1 MPAASVCGLAN
12 GLPSVTVVIPSTCG
26 HARVRPAAS
35 LVHPGRFRT
44 VLTAWLAA
52 SVSGRMVSPLVVAIG
67 LALAGGGV
75 QAAESAAR
83 HPAETARV
91 PEIVG
96 VQDDLVARSTVL
108 ERERRWAD
116 VVALC
121 ETAARKGALAPEV
134 QQRYDL
140 AKIHCDLARRHCE
153 HAFRTQLGK
162 LAETDARRLYAEV
175 LGRIGSHHVE
185 APQFARL
192 VSRGCL
198 TMDVAID
205 DPTFV
210 SLYATQATP
219 ERRALYRD
227 QVSRITAGR
236 TITSPVEAET
246 LAAWVARAGHATL
259 GIPPAVTLMEMTAA
273 AVGGLDE
280 YSAFLTN
287 GQLDDLYAQIEG
299 NFVGLGVELKSA
311 DDGLLVVHVIPA
323 SPAER
328 SGIRAGDH
336 LVAVG
341 GRPLGGMNVD
351 EAAQLLQGAE
361 GSVVTL
367 AVLRAPAPAR
377 AITVR
382 REHVEVPS
390 IENVRMLDPAT
401 GVGYLK
407 ISSFQK
413 TTAADLEAALRRLD
427 VAGMRSL
434 VIDLRGN
441 PGGLLSSAVDV
452 SDLFLERG
460 LVVATRGRS
469 PEEDFNYSAS
479 RPGTWRM
486 PLVVVID
493 GESASSS
500 EIFAGA
506 MRDHGRAT
514 LVGTRSYGK
523 GSIQG
528 IFPLDVGGVGMRLT
542 TAKFFSP
549 KGLPYSRVG
558 VEPDLQVQSVARPAA
573 GVFVAQAGDPFLDA
587 ALEVARRSVA
597 ARPVAKPVSRT
608 TASR

>member
-1 MPAASVCGLAN
+1 MPAALECGLAN
-12 GLPSVTVVIPSTCG
+12 GLPSVTVVTPSTCG
-26 HARVRPAAS
+26 HARVCPDDNRVCPCRPCTRWI
-35 LVHPGRFRT
+35 GG
-44 VLTAWLAA
+44 LTARLPLLAFS
-52 SVSGRMVSPLVVAIG
+52 SVVAAIG
-67 LALAGGGV
+67 LAVAGGDAV
-75 QAAESAAR
+75 AVESAAR
-83 HPAETARV
+83 KA
-91 PEIVG
+91 PEAVRAPELAG
-96 VQDDLVARSTVL
+96 GQDDLVVRSTML
-108 ERERRWAD
+108 EREQRWAD
-116 VVALC
+116 VVSLC
-121 ETAARKGALAPEV
+121 ETAARKGALAPEL

-140 AKIHCDLARRHCE
+140 AKIHCDLSRRHCE
-153 HAFRTQLGK
+153 KAFRTQLGK

-210 SLYATQATP
+210 SLYAQHATP
-219 ERRALYRD
+219 ERRVLYRD
-227 QVSRITAGR
+227 QVARITAGR

-311 DDGLLVVHVIPA
+311 EDGLLVVHVIPA

-328 SGIRAGDH
+328 AGIRAGDH

-341 GRPLGGMNVD
+341 GRALGGMNVD
-351 EAAQLLQGAE
+351 EAAQLLQGSE

-390 IENVRMLDPAT
+390 IENVRMLDPST

-413 TTAADLEAALRRLD
+413 TTAADLETALRRLD

-434 VIDLRGN
+434 VVDLRGN

-514 LVGTRSYGK
+514 IVGARSYGK

-528 IFPLDVGGVGMRLT
+528 IFPLEVGGVGMRLT

-587 ALEVARRSVA
+587 ALEVAKRSVA
-597 ARPVAKPVSRT
+597 ARPAAKPVSRT
-608 TASR
+608 TVAR